1 MTSQNPHTEASQA
14 PLLRSQRVREL
25 THDLHKSLED
35 TVSEWAP
42 TDTLAGFTRF
52 VQMQYLF
59 QSEIQALYHD
69 PELVKLFPDLPE
81 RCRVKAAEAD
91 LADLGAEVPE
101 AVPGALQAP
110 SKAQALAWV
119 RVSEGSKLGAAIL
132 FKQAVALGFN
142 ESHGARH
149 LAEPEGG
156 RMRGWKAFNAIFD
169 NLPLNAEEEAQVDQ
183 ASRDAFARL
192 ELLLRTV
199 GQRTGNLQSA

>member
-1 MTSQNPHTEASQA
+1 MTSPHSTPATDT
-14 PLLRSQRVREL
+14 PVMLRSQRVREL

-35 TVSEWAP
+35 TVGEWAP
-42 TDTLAGFTRF
+42 TDTLPGFTRF

-91 LADLGAEVPE
+91 LKDLGATVPD
-101 AVPGALQAP
+101 AVPGALQNP
-110 SKAQALAWV
+110 TKAQALAWV

-132 FKQAVALGFN
+132 FKQALVLGFDEN
-142 ESHGARH
+142 HGARH

-169 NLPLNAEEEAQVDQ
+169 NLPMSADEEAQVDQ

-199 GQRTGNLQSA
+199 GKRSTQAQPA

>member
-1 MTSQNPHTEASQA
+1 MVSQTPASDVSE
-14 PLLRSQRVREL
+14 PTVLRSQRIREL
-25 THDLHKSLED
+25 THDLHKRLED

-42 TDTLAGFTRF
+42 TETHAGFTRF

-69 PELVKLFPDLPE
+69 AQLIKLFPDLPE

-91 LADLGAEVPE
+91 LADLGSAIPE
-101 AVPGALQAP
+101 AVPGALQSP
-110 SKAQALAWV
+110 TQAQAMAWI

-132 FKQAVALGFN
+132 FRHAVSLGY
-142 ESHGARH
+142 SQTRGARH

-156 RMRGWKAFNAIFD
+156 RARGWKAFNAIFD
-169 NLPLNAEEEAQVDQ
+169 NLQLSVEEEAQVDQ

-199 GQRTGNLQSA
+199 GTRATNAQPA

>member
-1 MTSQNPHTEASQA
+1 MASQPPVSDA
-14 PLLRSQRVREL
+14 SQSTILRSQRIREL

-42 TDTLAGFTRF
+42 TQTHAGFTRF

-69 PELVKLFPDLPE
+69 TELIKLFPDLPE

-91 LADLGAEVPE
+91 LADLGSDIPE
-101 AVPGALQAP
+101 AVPGALQTP
-110 SKAQALAWV
+110 TQAQALAWI

-132 FKQAVALGFN
+132 FKQAVGLGY
-142 ESHGARH
+142 SQTRGARH

-156 RMRGWKAFNAIFD
+156 RARGWKAFNAIFD
-169 NLPLNAEEEAQVDQ
+169 NLELSAEEEAQVDR
-183 ASRDAFARL
+183 ASRDAFVRL

-199 GQRTGNLQSA
+199 GKRATSTQPA

>member
-1 MTSQNPHTEASQA
+1 MNPQHPTTEAGQA

-25 THDLHKSLED
+25 TQDLHKSLED
-35 TVSEWAP
+35 TVGEWAP
-42 TDTLAGFTRF
+42 TDTLPGFTRF

-69 PELVKLFPDLPE
+69 PELVKLFADLPE

-91 LADLGAEVPE
+91 LADLGAQVPA

-110 SKAQALAWV
+110 SKAQALAWI

-132 FKQAVALGFN
+132 FKQAVALGFS
-142 ESHGARH
+142 ETHGARH

-169 NLPLNAEEEAQVDQ
+169 NLPLSAEEEAEVDQ

-199 GQRTGNLQSA
+199 GKRATSPQPA

>member
-1 MTSQNPHTEASQA
+1 MTSQHPHTEASQA

-69 PELVKLFPDLPE
+69 AELVKLFPDLPE

-142 ESHGARH
+142 ENHGARH